1 MIDPS
6 RLAPETWA
14 VVAGRPD
21 GPGAP
26 LNHPITPASNFR
38 PGGARWY
45 ARTEAT
51 DTVEALELAIGGL
64 EGGPTLVFS
73 SGMAA
78 AAAVLDLVP
87 NGGHVSLPAACYHG
101 VAGLVEQAESRGRWT
116 VSRID
121 QTDTDA
127 WMAAVVTSDLVWLE
141 SPSNP
146 LLELADLERIAATPD
161 RKALLAVDATL
172 ASPMGAGLLR
182 LGVDMVMHSATK
194 FIGGHSDLL
203 AGSVSWL
210 RPDLGEHL
218 LTARNLGG
226 GFPGALETFLALR
239 GIRTLPLRMERA
251 STNALVLAQR
261 LQGHRSVTRVRYPGT
276 GAMVSFEVAGGDPAA
291 DRVCETV
298 GLIAHA
304 TSLGGV
310 ETSIER
316 RSGKPGAE
324 QLPTGLIRMSVG
336 IEAVDDLWVDLGS
349 ALNGLDTPGAPQP
362 APGGPVDS
370 P

>member
-1 MIDPS
+1 
-6 RLAPETWA
+6 
-14 VVAGRPD
+14 
-21 GPGAP
+21 
-26 LNHPITPASNFR
+26 
-38 PGGARWY
+38 
-45 ARTEAT
+45 
-51 DTVEALELAIGGL
+51 
-64 EGGPTLVFS
+64 
-73 SGMAA
+73 
-78 AAAVLDLVP
+78 
-87 NGGHVSLPAACYHG
+87 
-101 VAGLVEQAESRGRWT
+101 

-127 WMAAVVTSDLVWLE
+127 WMGAVATSDLVWLE

-146 LLELADLERIAATPD
+146 LLELADLDRVVAVPD
-161 RKALLAVDATL
+161 RRALLAVDATL

-182 LGVDMVMHSATK
+182 QGVDMVMHSATK

-210 RPDLGEHL
+210 RPDLGERL

-226 GFPGALETFLALR
+226 GFPGALEAFLALR

-251 STNALVLAQR
+251 SANAVVLAQR
-261 LQGHRSVTRVRYPGT
+261 LAGHRTVTRVRYPGN

-324 QLPTGLIRMSVG
+324 HLPPGLIRMSVG
-336 IEAVDDLWVDLGS
+336 IEAVDDLWVDLES
-349 ALNGLDTPGAPQP
+349 ALDGLDTPGAPQP
-362 APGGPVDS
+362 TPGGPVDS